1 MNEIESNCLVIGSG
15 LAGLIAALRLAE
27 HADVALVTKRHLGDS
42 NTAHAQGGI
51 AAVMDGASD
60 SFDSHARDTL
70 EAGAGLAS
78 EPVVRFV
85 VERGP
90 AAIEQLVKFGVMLDR
105 HGNDYDLT
113 REGGHKA
120 RRVLHARDTTGR
132 EIDRALRARVA
143 ENPRIRCLSHHVAID
158 LVMPD
163 RRRPVGESSCVGA
176 YVLNSR
182 TGAVVT
188 IKARATLLAMGGA
201 GKVYLYTTN
210 PDVATGDGVAMA
222 FRAGVDIGNME
233 FYQFHPTCLYHP
245 HAKNFLVS
253 EALRGEGGILKRR
266 DGTRVI
272 QGIHPMEDL
281 APRDVVARAI
291 DRILKRTGDDHVMLD
306 MTARDPAYLTARF
319 PAIHG
324 YCLSLGIDMTKN
336 PIPVVPAAHYMCGG
350 LRSGLDAT
358 TALPGLFAAGEVACT
373 GLHGANRLAS
383 NSLLEA
389 VVFGDVAAD
398 SMASYVREAAP
409 PPAVPAWDR
418 GNAVDPDEEVVVS
431 QCWDELRRTMWN
443 YVGIVR
449 SDKRLSRAL
458 KRISLVKEEI
468 QEHYWRFRLTPN
480 IVELRN
486 IATVAELITR
496 SAMFRRESRGAHY
509 NTDTPETDAAWCRN
523 TIVRRG
529 AEDGVVVVD
538 SERGGAR

>member
-1 MNEIESNCLVIGSG
+1 
-15 LAGLIAALRLAE
+15 
-27 HADVALVTKRHLGDS
+27 
-42 NTAHAQGGI
+42 
-51 AAVMDGASD
+51 
-60 SFDSHARDTL
+60 
-70 EAGAGLAS
+70 
-78 EPVVRFV
+78 
-85 VERGP
+85 
-90 AAIEQLVKFGVMLDR
+90 
-105 HGNDYDLT
+105 
-113 REGGHKA
+113 
-120 RRVLHARDTTGR
+120 
-132 EIDRALRARVA
+132 
-143 ENPRIRCLSHHVAID
+143 
-158 LVMPD
+158 MPD